1 MSHHAVRT
9 TVAVAALS
17 LAALGP
23 PVQAQDKTS
32 AQELADLRAR
42 IAEQG
47 LVDLRARA
55 QAGEAG
61 AQFALGTMYS
71 TEEDD
76 AETGAAWYR
85 KAAEQGHALAQS
97 NLGEM
102 HHDGRGVPQDYGEA
116 VAWFHLAAE
125 QGDARGQENPWVD
138 VRPWSRRVAG

>member
-61 AQFALGTMYS
+61 AQFALG
-71 TEEDD
+71 DD
-76 AETGAAWYR
+76 VL
-85 KAAEQGHALAQS
+85 H
-97 NLGEM
+97 
-102 HHDGRGVPQDYGEA
+102 
-116 VAWFHLAAE
+116 
-125 QGDARGQENPWVD
+125 
-138 VRPWSRRVAG
+138 